1 MINHVTTLLN
11 KQKKSDFK
19 PKDDEVSLT
28 TLQTPAC
35 QAVCGFLQKVHE
47 IAKESLDGANL
58 DGFLNEIGSGFR
70 GLLLDHL
77 KKYQVN
83 QAGGIMLSK
92 YAVHVL
98 IVSFSLVFVA
108 GTPTLDLCNS

>member
-1 MINHVTTLLN
+1 MTILLN

-35 QAVCGFLQKVHE
+35 QTVCAFLQKVYD

-58 DGFLNEIGSGFR
+58 EGFLNEIGSGFR

-77 KKYQVN
+77 KKYLVN

-92 YAVHVL
+92 WVFQAPN
-98 IVSFSLVFVA
+98 FSNFAL
-108 GTPTLDLCNS
+108 

>member
-1 MINHVTTLLN
+1 MY
-11 KQKKSDFK
+11 
-19 PKDDEVSLT
+19 
-28 TLQTPAC
+28 
-35 QAVCGFLQKVHE
+35 E

-70 GLLLDHL
+70 MLLLDHL

-92 YAVHVL
+92 
-98 IVSFSLVFVA
+98 
-108 GTPTLDLCNS
+108 